1 MAAFVVGHK
10 NPDTDSIASAI
21 AVADLM
27 TKRGIAAKPAAQG
40 KPNPETAFV
49 LGKFG
54 VAAPEVVTDATDK
67 KVILVDH
74 SDLPQAVDNLAK
86 GEVLGVVDHHK
97 LGDVTTP
104 NPLEMWVW
112 PAGCTCTVVNG
123 MYEFYGIEIPK
134 AIAGIMLCAIL
145 SDTVMYKSPTCTPA
159 DKKACEKL
167 AKIAG
172 VSDMMALGME
182 MFKVKSAVDG
192 TPIRDLVFRDYKDF
206 KMSGT
211 AVGIGQ
217 LEVVDLAILDK
228 YKADLQA
235 DIGKVKKE
243 KGLHSVFL
251 LLTDIMKEGSEM
263 LIVSDDPSV
272 VEKAFGVK
280 PAGKSVWL
288 PGVMSRKKDVVP
300 KFEKVFGA

>member
-1 MAAFVVGHK
+1 MAANVVGHK
-10 NPDTDSIASAI
+10 NPDTDSIAAAI

-27 TKRGIAAKPAAQG
+27 TKRGIEAVAAAQG
-40 KPNPETAFV
+40 KTNPETDFV

-54 VAAPEVVTDATDK
+54 VKAPEIVTDAEGK
-67 KVILVDH
+67 KIILVDH
-74 SDLPQAVDNLAK
+74 SDLAQSLENLSK
-86 GEVLGVVDHHK
+86 GEILGVVDHHK

-112 PAGCTCTVVNG
+112 PVGCTCTVIAN
-123 MYEFYGIEIPK
+123 MYDFYGIEIPK
-134 AIAGIMLCAIL
+134 AMAGIMLCAIL
-145 SDTVMYKSPTCTPA
+145 SDTVMYKSPTCTPE

-172 VSDMMALGME
+172 VADMMALGME

-192 TPIRDLVFRDYKDF
+192 TPIRELVYRDYKDF
-206 KMSGT
+206 SMSGT
-211 AVGIGQ
+211 GVGIGQ

-235 DIGKVKKE
+235 DIAKVKSE

-263 LIVSDDPSV
+263 LIATDDASV

-280 PAGKSVWL
+280 AAGSSVWL

-300 KFEKVFGA
+300 KFEKVFAG

>member
-21 AVADLM
+21 AAADLM
-27 TKRGIAAKPAAQG
+27 TKRGIAAVAATQG
-40 KPNPETAFV
+40 KTTPETDFV

-54 VAAPEVVTDATDK
+54 VKAPEMISDATGK
-67 KVILVDH
+67 QIILVDH
-74 SDLPQAVDNLAK
+74 SDLAQAVDNLGK
-86 GEVLGVVDHHK
+86 GEVIGVIDHHK
-97 LGDVTTP
+97 LGDVTTSG
-104 NPLEMWVW
+104 PLEMWVW
-112 PAGCTCTVVNG
+112 PAGCTCTVITN
-123 MYEFYGIEIPK
+123 MYDFYGIEIPK
-134 AIAGIMLCAIL
+134 PIAGIMLCAIL
-145 SDTVMYKSPTCTPA
+145 SDTVMYKSPTCTDA
-159 DKKACEKL
+159 DKKACDKL

-172 VSDMMALGME
+172 VADMMAVGME

-206 KMSGT
+206 NMSGT

-228 YKADLQA
+228 YKAELQA
-235 DIGKVKKE
+235 DIAKVKSE

-251 LLTDIMKEGSEM
+251 LLTDIMKEGTEM
-263 LIVSDDPSV
+263 LIVSDDASV

-280 PAGKSVWL
+280 PAGTSVWL

>member
-1 MAAFVVGHK
+1 MAAYVVGHK

-27 TKRGIAAKPAAQG
+27 TKRGIAAVAAAQG
-40 KPNPETAFV
+40 KTTPETDFV

-54 VAAPEVVTDATDK
+54 VKAPEIVTDAEGK
-67 KVILVDH
+67 QIILVDH
-74 SDLPQAVDNLAK
+74 SDLAQSLENLGK
-86 GEVLGVVDHHK
+86 SEILGVVDHHK
-97 LGDVTTP
+97 LGDVTTSS
-104 NPLEMWVW
+104 PLEMWVW
-112 PAGCTCTVVNG
+112 PVGCTCTVIAS
-123 MYEFYGIEIPK
+123 MYDFYGVEISKPM
-134 AIAGIMLCAIL
+134 AGIMLCAIL
-145 SDTVMYKSPTCTPA
+145 SDTVMFKSPTCTPE

-172 VSDMMALGME
+172 VADMMALGME

-206 KMSGT
+206 SMSGT
-211 AVGIGQ
+211 GVGIGQ

-228 YKADLQA
+228 YKAELQA
-235 DIGKVKKE
+235 DIAKVKSE

-251 LLTDIMKEGSEM
+251 LLTDIMKEGTEM
-263 LIVSDDPSV
+263 LIVTDDASV

-280 PAGKSVWL
+280 PTGTSVWL

>member
-1 MAAFVVGHK
+1 MAAYVVGHK

-27 TKRGIAAKPAAQG
+27 TKRGIPAVAAAQG
-40 KPNPETAFV
+40 KTTPETDFV

-54 VAAPEVVTDATDK
+54 VSAPEIVTDAEGK
-67 KVILVDH
+67 KIFLVDH
-74 SDLPQAVDNLAK
+74 SDLAQSLENLGKA
-86 GEVLGVVDHHK
+86 EILGVVDHHK
-97 LGDVTTP
+97 LGDVTTSS
-104 NPLEMWVW
+104 PLEMWVW
-112 PAGCTCTVVNG
+112 PVGCTCTVIAS
-123 MYEFYGIEIPK
+123 MYDFYGVEISKPM
-134 AIAGIMLCAIL
+134 AGIMLCAIL
-145 SDTVMYKSPTCTPA
+145 SDTVMYKSPTCTPE

-172 VSDMMALGME
+172 VADMMALGME

-206 KMSGT
+206 SMSGT
-211 AVGIGQ
+211 GVGIGQ

-235 DIGKVKKE
+235 DIAKVKSE

-251 LLTDIMKEGSEM
+251 LLTDIMKEGTEM
-263 LIVSDDPSV
+263 LIVTDDASV

-280 PAGKSVWL
+280 PTGTSVWL

>member
-1 MAAFVVGHK
+1 MAAYVVGHK

-27 TKRGIAAKPAAQG
+27 TKRGIAAVAAAQG
-40 KPNPETAFV
+40 KTTPETDFV

-54 VAAPEVVTDATDK
+54 VKAPEIVTDAEGK
-67 KVILVDH
+67 QIILVDH
-74 SDLPQAVDNLAK
+74 SDLAQSLENLGK
-86 GEVLGVVDHHK
+86 SEILGVVDHHK
-97 LGDVTTP
+97 LGDVTTSS
-104 NPLEMWVW
+104 PLEMWVW
-112 PAGCTCTVVNG
+112 PVGCTCTVIAS
-123 MYEFYGIEIPK
+123 MYDFYGVEITKPM
-134 AIAGIMLCAIL
+134 AGIMLCAIL
-145 SDTVMYKSPTCTPA
+145 SDTVMFKSPTCTPE

-172 VSDMMALGME
+172 VTDMMALGME

-206 KMSGT
+206 SMSGT
-211 AVGIGQ
+211 GVGIGQ

-235 DIGKVKKE
+235 DIAKVKSE

-251 LLTDIMKEGSEM
+251 LLTDIMKEGTEM
-263 LIVSDDPSV
+263 LIVTDDASV

-280 PAGKSVWL
+280 PTGTSVWL

>member
-1 MAAFVVGHK
+1 MAAYVVGHK

-27 TKRGIAAKPAAQG
+27 SKRGIAAVAAAQG
-40 KPNPETAFV
+40 KTNPETDFV

-54 VAAPEVVTDATDK
+54 VKAPEIITDAEGK
-67 KVILVDH
+67 KIILVDH
-74 SDLPQAVDNLAK
+74 SDLPQSLENLGK
-86 GEVLGVVDHHK
+86 GEILGVVDHHK

-112 PAGCTCTVVNG
+112 PVGCTCTVIAN
-123 MYEFYGIEIPK
+123 MYDFYGIEIPK
-134 AIAGIMLCAIL
+134 AMAGIMLCAIL
-145 SDTVMYKSPTCTPA
+145 SDTVMYKSPTCTPE

-172 VSDMMALGME
+172 VADMMALGME

-192 TPIRDLVFRDYKDF
+192 TPIRELVFRDYKDF
-206 KMSGT
+206 NMSGT
-211 AVGIGQ
+211 SVGIGQ
-217 LEVVDLAILDK
+217 LEVVDLSILDK

-235 DIGKVKKE
+235 DIAKVKSE

-251 LLTDIMKEGSEM
+251 LLTDIMKEGTEM
-263 LIVSDDPSV
+263 LIVTDDASV

-280 PAGKSVWL
+280 AAGASVWL

>member
-1 MAAFVVGHK
+1 MAAYVVGHK

-27 TKRGIAAKPAAQG
+27 TKRGIPAVAAAQG
-40 KPNPETAFV
+40 KTTPETDFV

-54 VAAPEVVTDATDK
+54 VSAPEIVTDAEGK
-67 KVILVDH
+67 KIFLVDH
-74 SDLPQAVDNLAK
+74 SDLAQSLENLGKA
-86 GEVLGVVDHHK
+86 EILGVVDHHK
-97 LGDVTTP
+97 LGDVTTSS
-104 NPLEMWVW
+104 PLEMWVW
-112 PAGCTCTVVNG
+112 PVGCTCTVIAS
-123 MYEFYGIEIPK
+123 MYDFYGVEISKPM
-134 AIAGIMLCAIL
+134 AGIMLCAIL
-145 SDTVMYKSPTCTPA
+145 SDTVMYKSPTCTPE

-172 VSDMMALGME
+172 VADMMALGME

-206 KMSGT
+206 SMSGT
-211 AVGIGQ
+211 GVGIGQ
-217 LEVVDLAILDK
+217 LEVVNLAILDK

-235 DIGKVKKE
+235 DIAKVKSE

-251 LLTDIMKEGSEM
+251 LLTDIMKEGTEM
-263 LIVSDDPSV
+263 LIVTDDASV

-280 PAGKSVWL
+280 PTGTSVWL

>member
-1 MAAFVVGHK
+1 MAAYVVGHK

-27 TKRGIAAKPAAQG
+27 TKRGIPAVAAAQG
-40 KPNPETAFV
+40 KTTPETDFV

-54 VAAPEVVTDATDK
+54 VKAPEIVTDAEGK
-67 KVILVDH
+67 KIILVDH
-74 SDLPQAVDNLAK
+74 SDLAQSLENLGKA
-86 GEVLGVVDHHK
+86 EILGVVDHHK
-97 LGDVTTP
+97 LGDVTTSS
-104 NPLEMWVW
+104 PLEMWVW
-112 PAGCTCTVVNG
+112 PVGCTCTVISS
-123 MYEFYGIEIPK
+123 MYDFYGVEISKPM
-134 AIAGIMLCAIL
+134 AGIMLCAIL
-145 SDTVMYKSPTCTPA
+145 SDTVMYKSPTCTPE

-172 VSDMMALGME
+172 VADMMALGME

-206 KMSGT
+206 SMSGT
-211 AVGIGQ
+211 GVGIGQ

-228 YKADLQA
+228 YKAELQA
-235 DIGKVKKE
+235 DIAKVKSE

-251 LLTDIMKEGSEM
+251 LLTDIMKEGTEM
-263 LIVSDDPSV
+263 LIVTDDASV

-280 PAGKSVWL
+280 PTGTSVWL